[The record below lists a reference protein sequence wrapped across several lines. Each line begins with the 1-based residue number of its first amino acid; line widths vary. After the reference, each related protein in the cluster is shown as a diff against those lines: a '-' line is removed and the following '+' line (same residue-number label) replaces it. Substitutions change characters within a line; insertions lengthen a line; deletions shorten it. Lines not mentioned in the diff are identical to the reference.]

1 MAVGLLILGYPIYA
15 AVKYAGYTLSAR
27 VFGAIL
33 DRRDVGV
40 WRVGLIRTG
49 LGIVIGA
56 IYTAAWAGL
65 AAHGV
70 FQSLPLGEGRS
81 GGLPYYLLGLVP
93 VRTLEWRWLIWFCF
107 DRRFEW
113 PGRDALCV
121 SLGVVW
127 SFVLDLPVLTG
138 AAMFLASIC

>member
-1 MAVGLLILGYPIYA
+1 MAAALLILGYPLYA
-15 AVKYAGYTLSAR
+15 AVRYFGYTLSAR
-27 VFGAIL
+27 VVGAIL
-33 DRRDVGV
+33 HRRDVGV

-49 LGIVIGA
+49 IGIVVGA
-56 IYTAAWAGL
+56 VYTMMWAAL
-65 AAHGV
+65 ASRGV
-70 FQSLPLGEGRS
+70 FESLPLGGGRG

-93 VRTLEWRWLIWFCF
+93 IRTLEWSWLIWFCF
-107 DRRFEW
+107 DRQFER

-121 SLGVVW
+121 VLGVVW